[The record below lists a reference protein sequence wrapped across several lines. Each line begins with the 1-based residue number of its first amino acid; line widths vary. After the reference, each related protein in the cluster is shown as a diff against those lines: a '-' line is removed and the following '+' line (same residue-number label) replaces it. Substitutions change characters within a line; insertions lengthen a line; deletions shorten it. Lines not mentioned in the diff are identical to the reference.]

1 MFKGSEWTQSIA
13 PTPLKVF
20 KEGLKLES
28 YLKWVEIIDRLSDRS
43 GKIFSYLVY
52 PLVGGVAYEVI
63 ARYFF
68 NAPTEWAYDV
78 TYMLYGAIFM
88 LGAAYT
94 LRNKGHIRTDVLYGK
109 WSPQRQG
116 KIDAILYL
124 TLFFPGMIL
133 YLIAGI
139 DYAAHSWITHEKA
152 ANSPWMPIIYPF
164 KTVIPLTAAML
175 IIQGVS
181 EFIKSVYAWK
191 KGEWK

>member
-1 MFKGSEWTQSIA
+1 M
-13 PTPLKVF
+13 
-20 KEGLKLES
+20 ES
-28 YLKWVEIIDRLSDRS
+28 YFKYVRTIDKISDWS
-43 GKIFSYLVY
+43 GRIVSYLVY
-52 PLVGGVAYEVI
+52 PLVGGVAYEVL
-63 ARYFF
+63 ARYLFH
-68 NAPTEWAYDV
+68 APTEWAYDV
-78 TYMLYGAIFM
+78 TYMLYGSIFM

-94 LRNKGHIRTDVLYGK
+94 LLHKGHIRTDFFYNK
-109 WSPQRQG
+109 WSPQKQG
-116 KIDAILYL
+116 RIDAIMYL
-124 TLFFPGMIL
+124 ILFFPGMIF

-175 IIQGVS
+175 LIQGIS

>member
-1 MFKGSEWTQSIA
+1 M
-13 PTPLKVF
+13 
-20 KEGLKLES
+20 ES
-28 YLKWVEIIDRLSDRS
+28 YLKWIDKIDRVSDWS
-43 GKIFSYLVY
+43 GKLLSYLVY
-52 PLVGGVAYEVI
+52 PLVGCVAYEVI

-68 NAPTEWAYDV
+68 NAPTEWAYDI
-78 TYMLYGAIFM
+78 TYMFYGAIFM

-94 LRNKGHIRTDVLYGK
+94 LLKKGHIRTDVLYGK
-109 WSPQRQG
+109 WSPQKQG

-124 TLFFPGMIL
+124 FLFFPGMVL

-139 DYAAHSWITHEKA
+139 DYAAHSWMTHEKA

-175 IIQGVS
+175 LIQGVS

>member
-1 MFKGSEWTQSIA
+1 
-13 PTPLKVF
+13 
-20 KEGLKLES
+20 
-28 YLKWVEIIDRLSDRS
+28 
-43 GKIFSYLVY
+43 
-52 PLVGGVAYEVI
+52 
-63 ARYFF
+63 
-68 NAPTEWAYDV
+68 
-78 TYMLYGAIFM
+78 MLYGAIFM

-94 LRNKGHIRTDVLYGK
+94 LLKKGHIRTDVLYGN
-109 WSPQRQG
+109 WSPQKQG
-116 KIDAILYL
+116 RIDAILYL
-124 TLFFPGMIL
+124 VLFFPGMIL

-139 DYAAHSWITHEKA
+139 DYAAHSWITNEKA

>member
-1 MFKGSEWTQSIA
+1 M
-13 PTPLKVF
+13 
-20 KEGLKLES
+20 ES
-28 YLKWVEIIDRLSDRS
+28 YLKWVEKIDRLSDWGGRT
-43 GKIFSYLVY
+43 ISYLIY

-63 ARYFF
+63 ARYFL

-78 TYMLYGAIFM
+78 TYMLYGTIFM

-94 LRNKGHIRTDVLYGK
+94 LLKKGHIRTDLLYGK
-109 WSPQRQG
+109 WSPQKQG

-124 TLFFPGMIL
+124 VLFFPAMIL

-139 DYAAHSWITHEKA
+139 DYAAHSWITHERA

-164 KTVIPLTAAML
+164 KAVIPLTAAML